1 MKLSELLLNRWLYKD
16 NTQSLETKDSTAVS
30 LDSNTPDPAAIPSG
44 GAAQDINTGN
54 VTINGEQITPGTI
67 PQSVLDIANWGWGQ
81 TSAFSSASATQ
92 VNWGAGTFKSASG
105 DTYSISSGNTGT
117 MAAKTYIYFD
127 VVASE
132 TTYQVTTTPG
142 DAVGI
147 GKVLVAVAQN
157 GATSATFNLN
167 EATQIVGDNILANT
181 INATKMN
188 VGQLSAISADL
199 GSITAGTVTGALLQT
214 AASGS
219 RVEIK
224 GSTNEI
230 NIYDASTRRARGYQ
244 SGWSFYNT
252 SGTTVADI
260 YAGTTALGA
269 NSLLLTA
276 SATATG
282 SLYLNAGSSGTVGLF
297 IDGTSYLQASG
308 NSAEVLLAK
317 DMMPVGS
324 VRLGDLGSEFTHI
337 WADTAIFTDV
347 TAQGDLT
354 VNSGGSI
361 SLNGTAIT
369 DWSDISGVSDLSGLT
384 IDTTKN
390 WAGYGITNLDH
401 LSFNGAGSYIEDVS
415 AVYLAGRSSNPSSP
429 EGSIWFYSSGGTY
442 EIRTYIGGN
451 RYRFNLTAV

>member
-30 LDSNTPDPAAIPSG
+30 LDSNTPEPAAIPSG

-157 GATSATFNLN
+157 GATSATYNLN

-199 GSITAGTVTGALLQT
+199 GSITAGTITGATLRT
-214 AASGS
+214 AATGERVVITGSSLWSYDSSNVLRMQLTGESLAFSNSSGVFVGS
-219 RVEIK
+219 IIGTPTALSLSAGTNKSVFLI
-224 GSTNEI
+224 GDGTGNAGLAIDSTNFFYANGTDDV
-230 NIYDASTRRARGYQ
+230 NIA
-244 SGWSFYNT
+244 
-252 SGTTVADI
+252 
-260 YAGTTALGA
+260 
-269 NSLLLTA
+269 
-276 SATATG
+276 
-282 SLYLNAGSSGTVGLF
+282 
-297 IDGTSYLQASG
+297 
-308 NSAEVLLAK
+308 AK
-317 DMMPVGS
+317 DIMPVGA

-337 WADTAIFTDV
+337 WADTGIFTDV

-369 DWSDISGVSDLSGLT
+369 DWSDIAGVTTLSALS
-384 IDTTKN
+384 INTTKN
-390 WAGYGITNLDH
+390 WGGYGITNLDNI
-401 LSFNGAGSYIEDVS
+401 SFNGTGSYIEDVS
-415 AVYLAGRSSNPSSP
+415 AIYLYGRTSNPSSP
-429 EGSIWFYSSGGTY
+429 EGSIWFYDNGGTY